1 MSLLDAL
8 LGRTRPARSRD
19 EQLIALS
26 SAAVSLSAEL
36 GLQASGQAAI
46 VIRPLDSQAYR
57 DADADLSRLL
67 ELAGRETGAT
77 VTRQA
82 DPYGYAWVVIAD
94 PDLADLVAN
103 AYQVSIE
110 LRDAGFGDAV
120 LAAAFGFR
128 DAAGRPAFLLYSFKR
143 AAFYPFVP
151 GPGDGERDNARELQ
165 LASAVGREIP
175 VEPDQ
180 ARWYPMWAMPLDG
193 APGASGHPAQPHA
206 ERQRGDTP
214 STSSGHQPQV
224 SDSSADNQ
232 AHPEQRHN
240 GGCC

>member
-26 SAAVSLSAEL
+26 SAAVTLNAEL

-151 GPGDGERDNARELQ
+151 GSGDGVRDNARELQ
-165 LASAVGREIP
+165 LAAAAGREIP

-193 APGASGHPAQPHA
+193 APGASMPAVRPHGEPQGNDA
-206 ERQRGDTP
+206 P
-214 STSSGHQPQV
+214 STSSGHQRQ
-224 SDSSADNQ
+224 ADDPP
-232 AHPEQRHN
+232 ADGHEHAEQRRN